1 MNCLGKLNCKVN
13 IAHENDVN
21 GAGKQHGNFKL
32 TELVFLTSLDNYNIK
47 KHMSVEIIPGPKY
60 NILLRYLF
68 NQTN

>member
-32 TELVFLTSLDNYNIK
+32 TEAHFNNFLFCS
-47 KHMSVEIIPGPKY
+47 
-60 NILLRYLF
+60 
-68 NQTN
+68 